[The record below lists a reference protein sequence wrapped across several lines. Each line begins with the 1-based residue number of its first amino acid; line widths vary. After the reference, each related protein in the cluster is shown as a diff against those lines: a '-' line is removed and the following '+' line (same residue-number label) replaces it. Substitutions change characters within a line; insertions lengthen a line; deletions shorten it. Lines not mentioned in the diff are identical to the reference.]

1 MQLSILKIILYIL
14 IPFAPLYARVVD
26 LNGSLDHP
34 WTMFPLFNILPFSL
48 VPVLMMAFG
57 VIKKGKGSKPY
68 DHFMWIP
75 IIFRFIASLL
85 ISMVIK
91 NPSVRTIVILFL
103 SIFSIMVPNMI
114 RRNTNCKERLDKTG
128 NKSFSVFGG
137 KQWYR
142 SFVDS
147 LFELGFG
154 EIFPVMVMF
163 IPFVGIA
170 FKIIGMIPVIG
181 KFVNDII
188 WSFGFMCGYIIINMY
203 NQNNMTDM
211 CYPEKLNT
219 GNEISRL
226 VLGIVFLLIGGFFSA
241 RGKLMGPG
249 KFGKIG
255 KMKKLG
261 KMKKFGKM
269 KKLSEHTETFK
280 NITSSEN
287 LSNNEKDKI

>member
-57 VIKKGKGSKPY
+57 KIKKGKGSKPY

-75 IIFRFIASLL
+75 ILFRFIASLL
-85 ISMVIK
+85 VSMIIQNPVIK
-91 NPSVRTIVILFL
+91 TIVVLCL

-114 RRNTNCKERLDKTG
+114 RRNTNCKDIKDKSG
-128 NKSFSVFGG
+128 KNSFSVFDG
-137 KQWYR
+137 KQWYK

-163 IPFVGIA
+163 IPFIGIGFRVIA
-170 FKIIGMIPVIG
+170 MIPVIG

-188 WSFGFMCGYIIINMY
+188 WSFGFICGYLIINMY
-203 NQNNMTDM
+203 NQDNMGEL
-211 CYPEKLNT
+211 CYPEKLNS
-219 GNEISRL
+219 GNEITRL
-226 VLGIVFLLIGGFFSA
+226 VLGMVFLLIGGFFSA
-241 RGKLMGPG
+241 KNKLKGFGKVG
-249 KFGKIG
+249 KVGKIG
-255 KMKKLG
+255 KLG
-261 KMKKFGKM
+261 KIGKSR
-269 KKLSEHTETFK
+269 KLSKLSKLSKLKIPE
-280 NITSSEN
+280 NIDLDEN
-287 LSNNEKDKI
+287 SIQE